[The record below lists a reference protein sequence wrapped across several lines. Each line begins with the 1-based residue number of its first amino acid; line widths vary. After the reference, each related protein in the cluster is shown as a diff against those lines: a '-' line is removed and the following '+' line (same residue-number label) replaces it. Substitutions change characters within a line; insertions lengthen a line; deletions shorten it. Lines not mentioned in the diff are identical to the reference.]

1 MELNWRTLDMFFM
14 LKMQRTSRNRHIM
27 KMDVNTCGWKW
38 YKYQLVKLLSM
49 CFSRMNISNYHFK
62 YFLLKKSNLLDCFK
76 GLEKTYVKIAI
87 RDDIWVTDMLV
98 GGEFMRKDFQEN
110 LWKIAIIQE
119 LKFTYNLSK
128 IWFKSVEKVNR
139 LDWESASHICSN

>member
-1 MELNWRTLDMFFM
+1 M
-14 LKMQRTSRNRHIM
+14 LKMQRTSRNIHIM

-38 YKYQLVKLLSM
+38 YKYQLVKLLGV

-87 RDDIWVTDMLV
+87 RDDI
-98 GGEFMRKDFQEN
+98 
-110 LWKIAIIQE
+110 
-119 LKFTYNLSK
+119 
-128 IWFKSVEKVNR
+128 
-139 LDWESASHICSN
+139 